1 MDISELDSLKS
12 ENQKLRNYISLIH
25 AEIELS
31 QRLYEIKQN
40 FSNSPDSERI
50 TVPILDRISKIKSEK
65 DVLENELK
73 LMK

>member
-1 MDISELDSLKS
+1 MHASELNSLKS
-12 ENQKLRNYISLIH
+12 ENQKLRNYISLVH

-50 TVPILDRISKIKSEK
+50 IVPILDRISKIKLEK
-65 DVLENELK
+65 GVLANELK
-73 LMK
+73 LIK